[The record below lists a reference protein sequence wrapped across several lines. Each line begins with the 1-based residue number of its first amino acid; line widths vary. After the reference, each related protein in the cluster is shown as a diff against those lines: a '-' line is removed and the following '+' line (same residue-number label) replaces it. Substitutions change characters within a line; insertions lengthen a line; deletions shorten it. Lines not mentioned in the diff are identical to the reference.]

1 MYRAKENDG
10 KYWNAEAYAITP
22 ASCSINDGAVID
34 KQNGTGV
41 MFERFTHSLAGFFS
55 RDYIQDAVAAEI
67 IAWFPMLGFAAQDGI
82 SLISPALLHC
92 PVRP

>member
-1 MYRAKENDG
+1 MMENIG
-10 KYWNAEAYAITP
+10 TLRLMRSHLQAVR
-22 ASCSINDGAVID
+22 INDGAVID
-34 KQNGTGV
+34 KQNGRGV